1 MDKNHLWSNKK
12 HYIQL
17 CVESVLWKQR
27 TRKSDC
33 PLESPGVAEVGMAP
47 GNTSRAIKKQ
57 QGKEHRDA
65 ESSFLGFQP
74 LKGNIFNADFKMY

>member
-1 MDKNHLWSNKK
+1 
-12 HYIQL
+12 
-17 CVESVLWKQR
+17 
-27 TRKSDC
+27 
-33 PLESPGVAEVGMAP
+33 MAP